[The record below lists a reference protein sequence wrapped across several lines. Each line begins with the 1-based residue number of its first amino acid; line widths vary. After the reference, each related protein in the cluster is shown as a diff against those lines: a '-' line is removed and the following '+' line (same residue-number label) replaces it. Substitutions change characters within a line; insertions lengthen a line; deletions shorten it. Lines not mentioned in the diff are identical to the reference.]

1 MIKKETIPGIIFSV
15 VFGLIIYILAPFIG
29 GINSVMLALLAGI
42 VVGNIIR
49 LPQNIGSGV
58 SFTSAKLLEI
68 SILFMAFGI
77 SFNHIADLG
86 WQNFLLVALTI
97 LAVLIITVFMAKRFN
112 CPDTTG
118 WLVGF
123 GTAICG
129 SSAIAA
135 VAPGI
140 SQNKEA
146 PGIALAVVNLLGS
159 IGMLILPLIFV
170 FFNINETDS
179 GILLGASLHSVGNVA
194 GAGYGMSDAIG
205 ETAITVKLARV
216 ALLSPAV
223 IIFTMLVHTNNK
235 KKWTDYLQ
243 LPYYL
248 WLFIII
254 SILVTFIELPDWFL
268 SFMNSLGKIS
278 LTIAMVAIGLK
289 VSFLQLYQ
297 SGRRALGFGVVIF
310 VLQLIIAAVLLFI
323 LKHL

>member
-1 MIKKETIPGIIFSV
+1 MIKKETIPGLIFSF
-15 VFGLIIYILAPFIG
+15 VFGIIIYFLAPYVG
-29 GINSVMLALLAGI
+29 GLNSVMLALLLGIIAGNAI
-42 VVGNIIR
+42 M
-49 LPQNIGSGV
+49 LPPNLSIGI
-58 SFTSAKLLEI
+58 SFSSSKLLEI

-77 SFNHIADLG
+77 SFSHIAELG
-86 WQNFLLVALTI
+86 WQNFLLIALTI
-97 LAVLIITVFMAKRFN
+97 LAVLIITVFLARRFN
-112 CPDTTG
+112 CPDSTG

-140 SQNKEA
+140 SQSKEA

-159 IGMLILPLIFV
+159 IGMLVLPLVFV

-194 GAGYGMSDAIG
+194 GAGYGISDAVG

-223 IIFTMLVHTNNK
+223 IIFTLLVNTGNK

-254 SILVTFIELPDWFL
+254 SILVSFIDLPSAFL
-268 SFMNSLGKIS
+268 SLMNTLGKIS

-289 VSFLQLYQ
+289 VSFRQLYQ

-310 VLQLIIAAVLLFI
+310 TVQLTVAALLLYI
-323 LKHL
+323 LS